1 MTLAI
6 FQISCSDRHEIEK
19 SAIDKNEIIIVDTIV
34 ASPQFSERFGSAGE
48 EDLIWQ
54 YNEEIVPEKHIEQ
67 IDDSQ
72 LKING
77 ISILS
82 AESLIEELGLK
93 ADNRNSSNKTLMLRS
108 NDSTISAFIHNNEV
122 SSINLNKGV
131 SVELLQSNLFDMT
144 FQKYKETFP
153 GSYNMRNF
161 TTNGSDVLYYQDIDS
176 VKTLD
181 FTELFTKSGKL
192 KLTWA
197 NGRVERMEYLYFKW

>member
-1 MTLAI
+1 MAIAI
-6 FQISCSDRHEIEK
+6 FLISCSDRHEIEK
-19 SAIDKNEIIIVDTIV
+19 SAIDMNEIIAVDTIL
-34 ASPQFSERFGSAGE
+34 AIPDFSERFGSAGE

-54 YNEEIVPEKHIEQ
+54 FNDEYVPEKYIEQ

-77 ISILS
+77 ISIL
-82 AESLIEELGLK
+82 AVDSLIEELGLE
-93 ADNRNSSNKTLMLRS
+93 ADNRNSLNKTLMLRS

-131 SVELLQSNLFDMT
+131 SVELFQTNLFDMT
-144 FQKYKETFP
+144 FQKYKENFP
-153 GSYNMRNF
+153 RSYSMRNSS
-161 TTNGSDVLYYQDIDS
+161 TNGSDIMYYRDIDS

-192 KLTWA
+192 RLTWA
-197 NGRVERMEYLYFKW
+197 NGRVEKMEYLYVKW